1 MRIFTRS
8 LIGLLALSFAVS
20 LPTVSATNGQNRQ
33 KRKPATP
40 GGKPTGTT
48 TPAETRT
55 LPKPAADPNRA
66 TPLELREA
74 LYTNEEFFRAQSL
87 VPRPY
92 AEAKAAIATLQAKY
106 PDDVRLLRYGSSL
119 DEKLG
124 NFPAATEQMRKY
136 ATVRNNAPNALRR
149 LAAFYHG
156 RAMYSDEARTLQ
168 QLAPV
173 AYSDEREAIY
183 QRIATLVK
191 NHELT
196 GFDLADF
203 YKSMMAT
210 APDDV
215 RLAKQY
221 VEQLVDRNDSAAAL
235 RALDELQPKYP
246 GELQYFLKTKASIY
260 ETQNKRVEA
269 EAVYGRAFDPLW
281 SRAIVSDWYELQRR
295 FGRYRA
301 YRRDLQNRFLKP
313 STVDFDT
320 AARLFN
326 IYAYE
331 ANYGGALRVLNE
343 LELRRQTSG
352 WKREELETAAGMCL
366 QIGGFDPSSRFLYS
380 LFTTEGLKA
389 GSPEREKTLARMTT
403 VLLDADTAGVGLSA
417 EDISLYK
424 DMAKADQGP
433 GFLNGVLSLILAGN
447 NIPSEYNRANANAVG
462 YFNRALAYRFYSALR
477 QEFPDS
483 KALPDLHV
491 RLLRGFAKM
500 GEYETVVKLADEYLR
515 RYPDS
520 IAAPQISV
528 EAAEAEAR
536 LKRRPA
542 ERARLIALLDKFGA
556 ARKPG
561 EPLVPSSSKRWTY
574 VAEEGSTAAT
584 DQDESKRYEIFDPS
598 EGKEEGEGINE
609 YDYPTDYL
617 GNRQTPTDRVTYASV
632 LEKVIASY
640 ASEEKKTDE
649 GEGEGEGAKKTAPAK
664 PSETLKFL
672 YGEIKKYPKEEGL
685 YERMLNWLGQQSLVD
700 EQLRVYTQA
709 VRRFGNN
716 TWYHRM
722 GRWFVRN
729 ERKEAF
735 ARYSKELAETLD
747 DGDLAEYLQRFSDN
761 IKLNGDN
768 NDAKLYLELF
778 RFAHDRFPTNL
789 FFVEGLLKYYDQ
801 TRNSEQWEQ
810 LSAQYYFADPSI
822 RNDYLSRISR
832 YNQLRGNFDI
842 AKGKNGA
849 GYAQFAADA
858 ALWLSHHEEAVAAY
872 EQLVKRYPGERYYAE
887 RLANVSRSLGAR
899 DVRSL
904 ERAAALW
911 TQLAAV
917 HPTDHS
923 LPTQAGEVYAELGD
937 FDRSRTSWDSILAPE
952 RGNPETYLE
961 VASIYWDYYRYDEAI
976 RTLQE
981 LRKRSGDSTA
991 YAYQVGAILEGKN
1004 QMEAAIGEYVAALER
1019 VGGGRDEAVR
1029 RLTQLAPRKDY
1040 GARIESAFNQRRGG
1054 RNSTELLLGYVEYL
1068 KSANRTDDAVKLLV
1082 AETGARTEL
1091 DFLESAR
1098 SEFRSQNRPDEERR
1112 TTERLISLAR
1122 DEREAIKYRLQ
1133 LGSFYEQRNQN
1144 TEAVAIFDRLAADF
1158 PTNFGVI
1165 QESAQFY
1172 GRIGQLDK
1180 AIALQQRARESAIG
1194 DYKRQLTLQLA
1205 RRQVEATKYAD
1216 AEATLRAWYKDN
1228 PTDNET
1234 FTLLAQVLARGGRSD
1249 ALVALYKEGLA
1260 NLKQGADETG
1270 LRLGFIGVL
1279 TSLKQYTEA
1288 TDQYIEVIN
1297 RNPEDPATLN
1307 TALKFAAKYDQLP
1320 RVTKYYADL
1329 AKKADRNFRW
1339 NVILAEV
1346 YRFQGNATD
1355 AAAQYKLAVL
1365 NEPQRGDFRESLAD
1379 LYIQTGRFDDALAV
1393 LRRAEELDPTN
1404 PGWLVRQA
1412 KLYLTRGDTA
1422 AAVATLRESIKK
1434 RKQVTPA
1441 TYFES
1446 GKLLFDAGLLNEGL
1460 PFYEDGINRVLKN
1473 LGNENWRTEDVA
1485 AWMTA
1490 IAKTQSPMTALTRL
1504 ETLESTLEGEIKRGN
1519 NARNDRVKSLLD
1531 GLNASI
1537 RGNQFPAYIKSYA
1550 YAEQVAELDGR
1561 LNQTI
1566 SGSNLD
1572 SAAFARAATLAA
1584 AIGLYKSQETALIRR
1599 KDLAFEKRANEKDT
1613 QFRQALQNL
1622 TTFHLNRGEAKKVVQ
1637 LLDAEEQRERFP
1649 GTFDYTEARAAAC
1662 RSVGDTDGELAQ
1674 LEKYYFRKLSG
1685 DLSQS
1690 DNQLVARFLSLLLA
1704 RGDRSKFQ
1712 RLAGVSS
1719 PYQLQL
1725 IKFFVVNGE
1734 KELARAAIASTNLP
1748 QAWRTSRT
1756 AQLELYFRNTSPE
1769 VETLFK
1775 SVLGL
1780 RPIGQQYKQAPIAET
1795 ELNGF
1800 DWYRTARNYG
1810 IWLSLDE
1817 KRANDVN
1824 DFLVAETEA
1833 APSSDEAQRKLAE
1846 FLLARKRLPEAL
1858 AHIRLALELAPDNFE
1873 SMAIEGS
1880 ALFESGDRKGAMAA
1894 WARMVDVKR
1903 NRTEAHVLYLGT
1915 LSDHGLLAEAL
1926 PAVEKFLTRQI
1937 SKSDP
1942 EPTTFQP
1949 ILDELGAIATAYPEQ
1964 GQTISKSLLR
1974 VAQSVPNDLYI
1985 AGAGASADLLPKGLR
2000 PVFFELLLNRVGARV
2015 LASYSNGD
2023 FGFNDTTLTFG
2034 DVSDATPAQALTKVQ
2049 KAWADFVLGGMPI
2062 NEAQGALNGIAA
2074 QRTLLF
2080 GKMRETVSKDV
2091 SVYDTGSIEL
2101 EPEWLVMALAAAET
2115 RAGQTAQAVARLRAF
2130 LELDGPATVP
2140 SATSTTS
2147 DSEEE
2152 EEGTPVVKD
2161 AHLHAY
2167 ALLVNEG
2174 KPAEADAL
2182 LGEYYQKQ
2190 LSEFDSVGD
2199 FVGAAEIE
2207 FRRGRTQD
2215 ALNQLKRVVE
2225 RFNSFEAAQ
2234 ASAEIAARYGQY
2246 APAIEWRR
2254 KAVKL
2259 SPSSF
2264 SNLLELARLLD
2275 KTGDGAGAMKLL
2287 GDVLS
2292 DRNATIADRVRF
2304 LRQLGQTAR
2313 RNQTPIGDV
2322 EGRFQGKEDV
2332 HSLSVRA
2339 VLADAR
2345 GNGAEARALFQRGA
2359 DLPYGVEARELFGE
2373 FLEAAKQPAEAVA
2386 VYQAANREW
2395 FYPAYREAIAR
2406 ALLAANRTEPA
2417 FQYASNLLGG
2427 GKEDSTEKE
2436 PGFVNFHYLTVRSG
2450 APTAAVAYRSFD
2462 EEAGQTRKAGIQSL
2476 LRNLADT
2483 AAKTGNLDLALA
2495 FANRLRGEVDAA
2507 ADVAATERLIAELN
2521 QREAAR
2527 PRREAKFGVSLTE
2540 DLSFA
2545 ETVYGPIA
2553 QK

>member
-8 LIGLLALSFAVS
+8 LIGLLVLSFAVS
-20 LPTVSATNGQNRQ
+20 LPTVSATSRQNRQ

-48 TPAETRT
+48 TPTDSRT
-55 LPKPAADPNRA
+55 LPRPAADPNRA
-66 TPLELREA
+66 TPLELRDA
-74 LYTNEEFFRAQSL
+74 LYTNEEFFGAQSL
-87 VPRPY
+87 VPRPF
-92 AEAKAAIATLQAKY
+92 AEAKTAIATLQAKY
-106 PDDVRLLRYGSSL
+106 PDDVRLLRYGASL

-124 NFPAATEQMRKY
+124 NFPSATEQMRKY

-156 RAMYSDEARTLQ
+156 RAMYADEARTLQ

-173 AYSDEREAIY
+173 AYPDEREGIY
-183 QRIATLVK
+183 QQIATLVK

-196 GFDLADF
+196 GFDLANF

-221 VEQLVDRNDSAAAL
+221 VEQLVARNDSAAAL

-281 SRAIVSDWYELQRR
+281 PRAVVADWYELQRR

-366 QIGGFDPSSRFLYS
+366 QIGGFDPSSRYLYS
-380 LFTTEGLKA
+380 LFTTEGLKT
-389 GSPEREKTLARMTT
+389 GSPEREKTLARMAS

-462 YFNRALAYRFYSALR
+462 YFNRALAYRFYAALR

-491 RLLRGFAKM
+491 RLLRGFARM
-500 GEYETVVKLADEYLR
+500 GEYETVVKLADEFLLK
-515 RYPDS
+515 YPDS
-520 IAAPQISV
+520 TAAPQIAV
-528 EAAEAEAR
+528 EAAEAEVR

-542 ERARLIALLDKFGA
+542 ERARLIALLDKLGA

-561 EPLVPSSSKRWTY
+561 EPLVPSSSKRWTF
-574 VAEEGSTAAT
+574 VADESSTATT

-598 EGKEEGEGINE
+598 EGKEESEGINE

-640 ASEEKKTDE
+640 ASEEKKADE
-649 GEGEGEGAKKTAPAK
+649 GEGEGEGTKKAAPAK

-735 ARYSKELAETLD
+735 ARYSRELAETLD

-768 NDAKLYLELF
+768 NDAKLYLELY

-801 TRNSEQWEQ
+801 TKNAAQWEQ
-810 LSAQYYFADPSI
+810 LSAQYYFADPGI
-822 RNDYLSRISR
+822 RNDYLSFISKKS
-832 YNQLRGNFDI
+832 QLRGNFDI
-842 AKGKNGA
+842 ARGRNGA
-849 GYAQFAADA
+849 GYAQFSADA

-872 EQLVKRYPGERYYAE
+872 EELVKRYPGERYYAE

-899 DVRSL
+899 DARSL
-904 ERAAALW
+904 ERAAAVW

-981 LRKRSGDSTA
+981 LRKRSGDATA

-1004 QMEAAIGEYVAALER
+1004 QMEAAIVEYVSALER
-1019 VGGGRDEAVR
+1019 VGGGRDEAVK

-1040 GARIESAFNQRRGG
+1040 GARIESAFNQRRGA

-1068 KSANRTDDAVKLLV
+1068 KSANRTEDAVRLLV
-1082 AETGARTEL
+1082 AETGTRNEL
-1091 DFLESAR
+1091 DFLETAR

-1133 LGSFYEQRNQN
+1133 LGSFFEQRNQN
-1144 TEAVAIFDRLAADF
+1144 VEAVAVFDRLAADF

-1205 RRQVEATKYAD
+1205 RRQVEAAKYAD

-1234 FTLLAQVLARGGRSD
+1234 FTLLAQVLGRGGRSD

-1288 TDQYIEVIN
+1288 TDQYIEIIN
-1297 RNPEDPATLN
+1297 RNPEDPGTLN
-1307 TALKFAAKYDQLP
+1307 SAMRFAAKYDQLP
-1320 RVTKYYADL
+1320 RLTKYYADL
-1329 AKKADRNFRW
+1329 ARKADRNFRW
-1339 NVILAEV
+1339 NVILAEI
-1346 YRFQGNATD
+1346 YRFQGNATE
-1355 AAAQYKLAVL
+1355 AAGQYKLAVL

-1379 LYIQTGRFDDALAV
+1379 LYIQGGRFDDALAV
-1393 LRRAEELDPTN
+1393 LKRAEELDPTN

-1412 KLYLTRGDTA
+1412 RLHLAKGDTA
-1422 AAVATLRESIKK
+1422 TAVATLRESIRK

-1473 LGNENWRTEDVA
+1473 LGTENWRSEDVA

-1490 IAKTQSPMTALTRL
+1490 IARTQSPIVALTRL

-1519 NARNDRVKSLLD
+1519 NPRNDRIKSLLNE
-1531 GLNASI
+1531 LNGNIRAS
-1537 RGNQFPAYIKSYA
+1537 QFPSYVKT
-1550 YAEQVAELDGR
+1550 YAFSEQVAELDTR
-1561 LNQTI
+1561 LNQTLT
-1566 SGSNLD
+1566 GSDLE
-1572 SAAFARAATLAA
+1572 SPAFTRAATLAS
-1584 AIGLYKSQETALIRR
+1584 AIGLYKAQETTLIRR
-1599 KDLAFEKRANEKDT
+1599 KDAAFTKRTTDKDT
-1613 QFRQALQNL
+1613 QFKQALQNL
-1622 TTFHLNRGEAKKVVQ
+1622 TGFYLNRGEVRKAVQ
-1637 LLDAEEQRERFP
+1637 ALDTEEQRERFP
-1649 GTFDYTEARAAAC
+1649 GTFDYTEARAAAY
-1662 RSVGDTDGELAQ
+1662 RSVGDTEGELAQ
-1674 LEKYYFRKLSG
+1674 LEKYYRNLSG

-1690 DNQLVARFLSLLLA
+1690 DSQLVARYLSLLLA
-1704 RGDRSKFQ
+1704 RGDRAKLQ
-1712 RLAGVSS
+1712 GLAGSSS

-1725 IKFFVVNGE
+1725 IKFLVVNGE
-1734 KELARAAIASTNLP
+1734 KDLARAAIASAKLP
-1748 QAWRTSRT
+1748 QAWRDSRT

-1775 SVLGL
+1775 GVLGI
-1780 RPIGQQYKQAPIAET
+1780 RPIGQQYKHRPEAAT

-1817 KRANDVN
+1817 KRAKDVN

-1833 APSSDEAQRKLAE
+1833 APNSDEAQRKLAE
-1846 FLLARKRLPEAL
+1846 FLLARKRYPEAL
-1858 AHIRLALELAPDNFE
+1858 AHIRLALEIAPDNYLSLE
-1873 SMAIEGS
+1873 IEGS
-1880 ALFESGDRKGAMAA
+1880 TLFESGDRKGAMAS
-1894 WARMVDVKR
+1894 WSRMVEVKT
-1903 NRTEAHVLYLGT
+1903 NRTDAHVLYLST
-1915 LSDHGLLAEAL
+1915 LADHGLLAEAL
-1926 PAVEKFLTRQI
+1926 PAVEKYLTRQI

-1942 EPTTFQP
+1942 DSSAFQP
-1949 ILDELGAIATAYPEQ
+1949 ILDEFGAIATAHPEQ
-1964 GQTISKSLLR
+1964 GPAISKSLLR
-1974 VAQSVPNDLYI
+1974 VANTVPNDLYI
-1985 AGAGASADLLPKGLR
+1985 AGAGASADLLPKALK
-2000 PVFFELLLNRVGARV
+2000 PAFFELLLNRLGARV
-2015 LASYSNGD
+2015 IASYSNGD
-2023 FGFNDTTLTFG
+2023 YSFSDANLTFG

-2049 KAWADFVLGGMPI
+2049 QAWADYVLGGVPL
-2062 NEAQGALNGIAA
+2062 NEAQGALKGIAA
-2074 QRTLLF
+2074 QRELLF
-2080 GKMRETVSKDV
+2080 GKMRETVSRDV
-2091 SVYDTGSIEL
+2091 TVYDTGSIEL
-2101 EPEWLVMALAAAET
+2101 EPEWLVMAQAAAET
-2115 RAGQTAQAVARLRAF
+2115 RSGQTARAVARLRAF
-2130 LELDGPATVP
+2130 LNLDGQAESQTV
-2140 SATSTTS
+2140 SKTTGE
-2147 DSEEE
+2147 DDED
-2152 EEGTPVVKD
+2152 EGTPVIKD

-2167 ALLVNEG
+2167 SLLVNEG
-2174 KPAEADAL
+2174 KQAEADAL

-2190 LSEFDSVGD
+2190 LSEFDTLGD

-2207 FRRGRTQD
+2207 FRRGRTAD

-2225 RFNSFEAAQ
+2225 RFNSAEAART
-2234 ASAEIAARYGQY
+2234 SAEIAARYGQY
-2246 APAIEWRR
+2246 AAAIEWRR
-2254 KAVKL
+2254 KAARL
-2259 SPSSF
+2259 APGF
-2264 SNLLELARLLD
+2264 DENRLELARLLD

-2287 GDVLS
+2287 GEGLA
-2292 DRNATIADRVRF
+2292 DRMTTIADRLR
-2304 LRQLGQTAR
+2304 LTRQLAVTAR
-2313 RNQTPIGDV
+2313 RNQSLIG
-2322 EGRFQGKEDV
+2322 ELAGKFQKEDV
-2332 HSLSVRA
+2332 HSLTVRA
-2339 VLADAR
+2339 VLADAQ
-2345 GNGAEARALFQRGA
+2345 GNSSEARTLFQRASGMA
-2359 DLPYGVEARELFGE
+2359 YAVEARELFGE
-2373 FLEAAKQPAEAVA
+2373 FLEAANQPAEAFA
-2386 VYQAANREW
+2386 VYDSANREW
-2395 FYPAYREAIAR
+2395 FYQAYREDLTR
-2406 ALLAANRTEPA
+2406 TLLTANRLDAA
-2417 FQYASNLLGG
+2417 FQFASNLKAGQPR
-2427 GKEDSTEKE
+2427 EESSEKE
-2436 PGFVNFHYLTVRSG
+2436 LSFANFQYLAVRSG
-2450 APTAAVAYRSFD
+2450 ISSPAAAYRSFD
-2462 EEAGQTRKAGIQSL
+2462 EEKGLAGKTAHLAL
-2476 LRNLADT
+2476 LRNLAN
-2483 AAKTGNLDLALA
+2483 AAARSGNLEAALA
-2495 FANRLRGEVDAA
+2495 FARRFREEVETPGDVTA
-2507 ADVAATERLIAELN
+2507 ADQLIAELN
-2521 QREAAR
+2521 KRDAAR
-2527 PRREAKFGVSLTE
+2527 PRREAKFGISLTE

-2545 ETVYGPIA
+2545 ETVYGPVA
-2553 QK
+2553 LK